1 MRRPALTRKAIS
13 NLQSLWGFAEGEM
26 DTYENG
32 SFSQAAETKPAHE
45 AIEWIMRASAW
56 KTEQEEKR
64 KEKTI

>member
-1 MRRPALTRKAIS
+1 MRRPPLTRKVIS
-13 NLQSLWGFAEGEM
+13 NLQHLWGFAEGEM

-32 SFSQAAETKPAHE
+32 SASQSAETKPAYE
-45 AIEWIMRASAW
+45 AIEWIRRASAW